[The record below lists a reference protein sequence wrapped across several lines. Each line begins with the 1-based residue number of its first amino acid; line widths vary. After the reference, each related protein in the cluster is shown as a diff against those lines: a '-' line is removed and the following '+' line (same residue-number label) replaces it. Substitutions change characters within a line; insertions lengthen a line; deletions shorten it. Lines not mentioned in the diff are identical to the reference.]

1 MTRELAAQW
10 GRSGVRVNAVAP
22 GIFPAAPPG
31 YLRMESV
38 RDWVSDHTALGRP
51 SRPEEL
57 TAAVLFLASED
68 AAYVTGQVLAVDGGW
83 TTR

>member
-1 MTRELAAQW
+1 M
-10 GRSGVRVNAVAP
+10 
-22 GIFPAAPPG
+22 
-31 YLRMESV
+31 
-38 RDWVSDHTALGRP
+38 RDWVSEHTALGRP
-51 SRPEEL
+51 GRPEEL